1 MNQPN
6 SENQAPYIVIDGF
19 LSTRYFNAIKAEVE
33 SNDFP
38 WYYRG
43 NITNLDR
50 HDKSLVWSE
59 QAAQK
64 QQFAFGFEHAITD
77 RSGAKLSTMYDLLS
91 GFYNDLL
98 DLTSAKSL
106 AKSRLDMTTIC
117 PDGYQHTP
125 HVDLYEPH
133 LASVFYLT
141 DSDGSTTLYD
151 EKVYSF
157 ESYMNDISFDN
168 LNVLTTVEPKENR
181 LLIFDGEYL
190 HTGSSPATSKNRVII
205 NTDLRT

>member
-1 MNQPN
+1 MKTPN
-6 SENQAPYIVIDGF
+6 NENPPYIVIDGF
-19 LSTRYFNAIKAEVE
+19 LSTRYFDMIHEEVL
-33 SNDFP
+33 NDNFP

-50 HDKSLVWSE
+50 HDKSEQWNE

-64 QQFAFGFEHAITD
+64 QKYSFGFEHAITD
-77 RSGAKLSTMYDLLS
+77 RSGARLSDIYATLT
-91 GFYNDLL
+91 GFYSDLL
-98 DLTSAKSL
+98 DLTGARNL

-117 PDGYQHTP
+117 PEGYTHTP

-141 DSDGSTTLYD
+141 DSDGPTTLYD
-151 EKVYSF
+151 ERVYSF

-168 LNVLTTVEPKENR
+168 LKVLTEVEPKENR
-181 LLIFDGEYL
+181 LLIFDGELL
-190 HTGSSPATSKNRVII
+190 HTGSSPATHKNRVII
-205 NTDLRT
+205 NTDLRTT